1 MKKIAIFIL
10 VLGIAIS
17 YSCEKNEKVQTTISG
32 QLLTNGT
39 TDPIRISQELT
50 KPQVALFHS
59 AGGGFQSG
67 GSWDEI
73 MVIDVDDNANY
84 TMEVEIYE
92 NDEYYLGFYNLD
104 ETYYYDISSSASSW
118 YYVKFYPVTPGA
130 FNSINLY
137 GNAKSWIRPRF
148 INTNPDLNNVD
159 VFDVIGGDVGPFS
172 SDYFLVDISLIQHF
186 YPIKG
191 QVDTLAPW
199 IHSTWGGEYSY
210 NIHKPG
216 KAHKVEG
223 KLTRNGVTTDV
234 EIQYFVPPFDTSIV
248 VIEY

>member
-17 YSCEKNEKVQTTISG
+17 YSCEKNEKVKTTISG

-39 TDPIRISQELT
+39 TDPIRISQELAR
-50 KPQVALFHS
+50 PRVVLFHN

-73 MVIDVDDNANY
+73 ITVEVDANSNY
-84 TMEVEIYE
+84 TMEVEVFE
-92 NDEYYLGFYNLD
+92 REDYYLGFYNLD
-104 ETYYYDISSSASSW
+104 GTYYYDNSKTASGW
-118 YYVKFYPVTPGA
+118 YNVKFYPVTPGS

-137 GNAKSWIRPRF
+137 INAKSWVIPRF
-148 INTNPDLNNVD
+148 INTNPDPNNDD
-159 VFDVIGGDVGPFS
+159 VFDIGYGIGGPEAGVILND
-172 SDYFLVDISLIQHF
+172 LI
-186 YPIKG
+186 G
-191 QVDTLAPW
+191 ATDTIMTW

-210 NIHKPG
+210 NINKPG

-223 KLTRNGVTTDV
+223 KLTRNGATTDV
-234 EIQYFVPPFDTSIV
+234 VIQYFVPPFDTSIV